1 MDLYCNNRHKAMK
14 ENDWIK
20 LDYNNKISHCTCS
33 SLRAD
38 RIKDID
44 LLKNNKNRYFPNM
57 LVKLAK

>member
-1 MDLYCNNRHKAMK
+1 MK
-14 ENDWIK
+14 ENDRIK

-33 SLRAD
+33 SFRAD

-44 LLKNNKNRYFPNM
+44 LLKNIKNRYFPNM

>member
-1 MDLYCNNRHKAMK
+1 MK

-44 LLKNNKNRYFPNM
+44 PDRIKDIDPDRIKDIDLLKNIKNRYFPNM
-57 LVKLAK
+57 